1 MPGSFFHQLS
11 ALILRR
17 QPGRP
22 CHPWLVGELE
32 PSWPCCGHDRA
43 DMTGGAADQA
53 FSSSSA
59 NAHELSREFHEL
71 SVSYEMRRKSLQL
84 RD

>member
-1 MPGSFFHQLS
+1 
-11 ALILRR
+11 
-17 QPGRP
+17 
-22 CHPWLVGELE
+22 
-32 PSWPCCGHDRA
+32 
-43 DMTGGAADQA
+43 MTRGAADLQA

-71 SVSYEMRRKSLQL
+71 SVSKEMRRKSLQL